1 MLSNVAVCPL
11 ASVILTLVIIINILD
26 IYLVGFQ
33 FAILITNLLISAFFV
48 WLANKTCDKYQ
59 WVSLAITAYFVVS
72 IIGAMA
78 ILTNPQRYAAPAS
91 CEKQQQQP
99 NTAKRVR
106 FTDSS

>member
-1 MLSNVAVCPL
+1 MLSNIAVCPL
-11 ASVILTLVIIINILD
+11 ASVILILVIIINILD

-48 WLANKTCDKYQ
+48 WLANKTCDKNQ
-59 WVSLAITAYFVVS
+59 WVSWLITAYFVIC

-78 ILTNPQRYAAPAS
+78 ILTDPNRYAAPAAV
-91 CEKQQQQP
+91 EKGENQQP
-99 NTAKRVR
+99 KRVR